1 MRFPTHWLKI
11 EKLDNKYML
20 CNVQV
25 KKNAS
30 LQTGT
35 GKAEK
40 TNTIHLQT
48 TPLQSPLNTMNRHT
62 LFLNSEI
69 EPSSIESQ
77 NI

>member
-11 EKLDNKYML
+11 EKLDNEYML

-40 TNTIHLQT
+40 PNTIHLQT
-48 TPLQSPLNTMNRHT
+48 TPFAKSSKYYEQT
-62 LFLNSEI
+62 LTHSF
-69 EPSSIESQ
+69 
-77 NI
+77 

>member
-1 MRFPTHWLKI
+1 MVTTLHEIPNPLLKI

-30 LQTGT
+30 LQTGP
-35 GKAEK
+35 GKAEN

-48 TPLQSPLNTMNRHT
+48 TPLQSPLNTMNRHLHT
-62 LFLNSEI
+62 LSK
-69 EPSSIESQ
+69 Q
-77 NI
+77 